1 MDLSEFVVKFV
12 LYVVIPLIILK
23 MISNLQFS
31 YKEGKSG
38 FLTFI
43 TGSYL
48 APQNCKVIFDW
59 QSPTTVSNLATF
71 IIKFYQRNHKPYPIT
86 ADDRVSVH
94 ITNGSQVVP
103 CSIEFGDLN
112 PSLANVARVTFS
124 PKKSGNYT
132 INILVGNTFTHLRGS
147 PFTDIYFEP
156 LTPSPHETL
165 FVNHCSTVVC
175 TARNLHALIIET
187 RDRFGN
193 LCLLDSQINK
203 NFDESSDFKV
213 VFTEVSTERRID
225 TCYFWRREISDNSR
239 IALIIAFESSG
250 VYHALVSYKGSL
262 LKNGDFNIVCL
273 TQNEAEIVKKC
284 TLHSKSCYFNARLLP
299 PRSCPKESY
308 TVDDKTIKLKNVV
321 CFISPKQ
328 LKINQ
333 YFLKIIPKRLATFRL
348 LPSTKFYF
356 TRNNH
361 QNLCNHNILT
371 PSTPLSLST
380 YDLQSSIVN
389 VQWESS
395 INPEEFIMIDDGSQT
410 PIELVS
416 SNRNIIVAIF
426 THFLLNRIG
435 GSESF
440 RDKQDFF
447 YSEVRRHH
455 QKNNY
460 TPGRIHLKISRECL
474 LDSSM
479 KAVRS
484 PSDWCKK
491 FEIEFIGENGIDW
504 GGLRRE
510 WYTLLCK
517 ALFDPKPCLIE
528 GSDNLVEAPLFM
540 RFKNDKQGLIH
551 PNPHCRRL
559 TAYEFAG
566 RLVGK
571 SLLDSSFGSNGK
583 CLINA
588 RFCRSFLAQWIG
600 LRVNYRYFEQ
610 DDPDLYISKIK
621 FILEND
627 CSSLDLCFCDEE
639 YDNNGKLKRI
649 VDLIPNGSNIQV
661 TEANKIRY
669 LDALAQY
676 RLSTKVKDQIEA
688 FLKGLN
694 DLIPD
699 NLLSIFDENEV
710 ELLVCG
716 ASTYSLSDLRLN
728 YVVTGAIYDFQKVVD
743 WFWRSLAN
751 FSDEEFARLLQFT
764 TGCSIL
770 PPGGFS
776 ELNPRFQITSSLTYG
791 TLPTAHTCFNQIC
804 LPDYDSFEDFDRSL
818 RIAITEGSEGFGL
831 V

>member
-1 MDLSEFVVKFV
+1 
-12 LYVVIPLIILK
+12 

-31 YKEGKSG
+31 HKEGKSG

-59 QSPTTVSNLATF
+59 QSPTT
-71 IIKFYQRNHKPYPIT
+71 FYQRNHKPYPIT
-86 ADDRVSVH
+86 ADDRLSVH
-94 ITNGSQVVP
+94 ITNGLQVVP

-112 PSLANVARVTFS
+112 PSLANVARVSFS
-124 PKKSGNYT
+124 PKKAGNYT
-132 INILVGNTFTHLRGS
+132 INILIGNTFTHLRGS
-147 PFTDIYFEP
+147 PFTDICFEP

-175 TARNLHALIIET
+175 TARNLQALIIET

-203 NFDESSDFKV
+203 DFDESSDFQV
-213 VFTEVSTERRID
+213 TFTEVSTEQNIE
-225 TCYFWRREISDNSR
+225 TCYYWKREIGDDSR
-239 IALIIAFESSG
+239 VVLIIAFESSG
-250 VYHALVSYKGSL
+250 VYHALVSYKGIL

-273 TQNEAEIVKKC
+273 TQNESETVKKC

-299 PRSCPKESY
+299 PRSHPTKESPM
-308 TVDDKTIKLKNVV
+308 VNEIKLKNVV
-321 CFISPKQ
+321 CYITPKQ
-328 LKINQ
+328 LKIEK
-333 YFLKIIPKRLATFRL
+333 YFLKFIPKRVSTFRL

-361 QNLCNHNILT
+361 HNLCPPDI
-371 PSTPLSLST
+371 SSLNS
-380 YDLQSSIVN
+380 YDLQSPVANIE
-389 VQWESS
+389 WESYIS
-395 INPEEFIMIDDGSQT
+395 PEEFIMIDDGSQT

-416 SNRNIIVAIF
+416 PHRNIIVAIF

-460 TPGRIHLKISRECL
+460 TPGRIYLKISRENL
-474 LDSSM
+474 LESSM

-484 PSDWCKK
+484 PNDWCKK
-491 FEIEFIGENGIDW
+491 FKIEFIGEIGIDW

-528 GSDNLVEAPLFM
+528 GSDNTMEVPLFI

-551 PNPHCRRL
+551 LNHHCKRFA
-559 TAYEFAG
+559 AYEFAG
-566 RLVGK
+566 SLVGK
-571 SLLDSSFGSNGK
+571 SLLDSAYGSNEK

-610 DDPDLYISKIK
+610 DDPDLYIRKIK
-621 FILEND
+621 FILENN

-639 YDNNGKLKRI
+639 YDSNGKLIRI
-649 VDLIPNGSNIQV
+649 VDLIPNGSNIRV

-676 RLSTKVKDQIEA
+676 RLSTKVREQMNA

-699 NLLSIFDENEV
+699 NLLSIFDENEI

-716 ASTYSLSDLRLN
+716 ATNYSLSDLRLN
-728 YVVTGAIYDFQKVVD
+728 YIVTGATYDFQKVVD

-818 RIAITEGSEGFGL
+818 R
-831 V
+831 

>member
-1 MDLSEFVVKFV
+1 MFIDLSVFLFGSVSFI
-12 LYVVIPLIILK
+12 VIPWIIWK
-23 MISNLQFS
+23 MISNIQFS
-31 YKEGKSG
+31 HKEGKSG

-86 ADDRVSVH
+86 ADDRLSVH
-94 ITNGSQVVP
+94 ITNGLQVVP

-112 PSLANVARVTFS
+112 PSLANIARVSFS

-175 TARNLHALIIET
+175 IAKNLHALIIET

-193 LCLLDSQINK
+193 LCLLDSELNK
-203 NFDESSDFKV
+203 NFDESQDFQV
-213 VFTEVSTERRID
+213 TFTEISTEQQID
-225 TCYFWRREISDNSR
+225 TCYYWKREICDNSR
-239 IALIIAFESSG
+239 IVLIIAFELSG
-250 VYHALVSYKGSL
+250 VYHALVSYKGTL

-273 TQNEAEIVKKC
+273 TENESEIVKKC

-299 PRSCPKESY
+299 PRSQQQQQQQSSKDSTNE
-308 TVDDKTIKLKNVV
+308 IKLKNVV

-328 LKINQ
+328 LKIEK
-333 YFLKIIPKRLATFRL
+333 YFLKIIPKRLSTFRL

-356 TRNNH
+356 KRNNH
-361 QNLCNHNILT
+361 LHNNSDLF
-371 PSTPLSLST
+371 PLSTSSSSTNLSS
-380 YDLQSSIVN
+380 YNDDDLPNQSTIK
-389 VQWESS
+389 QWEPY
-395 INPEEFIMIDDGSQT
+395 INPEEFIMIDDGAQT
-410 PIELVS
+410 PIELITPQ
-416 SNRNIIVAIF
+416 RNIIVAIF
-426 THFLLNRIG
+426 TYFLLNRIG

-455 QKNNY
+455 QKTNY
-460 TPGRIHLKISRECL
+460 LPGRIHLKISRENL

-484 PSDWCKK
+484 SNDWLKK
-491 FEIEFIGENGIDW
+491 FKIEFIGEIGIDW

-517 ALFDPKPCLIE
+517 TLFDPKPSMSI
-528 GSDNLVEAPLFM
+528 DNDDTPLFI
-540 RFKNDKQGLIH
+540 RFKQDKQGLIH
-551 PNPHCRRL
+551 LNPHCKRFA
-559 TAYEFAG
+559 AYEFAG
-566 RLVGK
+566 RLIGK
-571 SLLDSSFGSNGK
+571 CLLDSSFCPNEK

-610 DDPDLYISKIK
+610 DDPDLYIKY
-621 FILEND
+621 
-627 CSSLDLCFCDEE
+627 DL
-639 YDNNGKLKRI
+639 NGKLIRI
-649 VDLIPNGSNIQV
+649 VDLIPNGSNIRV

-676 RLSTKVKDQIEA
+676 RLSIKCKDQMSA

-699 NLLSIFDENEV
+699 NLLSIFDENEI

-716 ASTYSLSDLRLN
+716 ATTYSLSDLRLN
-728 YVVTGAIYDFQKVVD
+728 HVVTGAIYDFQKIID

-751 FSDEEFARLLQFT
+751 FSDEEFGRLLQFT

-804 LPDYDSFEDFDRSL
+804 LPDYDTFDDFDRSL